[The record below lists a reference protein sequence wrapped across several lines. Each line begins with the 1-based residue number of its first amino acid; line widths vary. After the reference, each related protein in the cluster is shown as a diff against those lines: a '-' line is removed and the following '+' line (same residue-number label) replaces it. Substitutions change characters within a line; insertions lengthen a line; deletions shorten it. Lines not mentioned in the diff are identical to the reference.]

1 MRYEGG
7 SYFSRRK
14 LIRIFTSPRQPIK
27 MKSKLIILFSIIFL
41 NVLSGFAQVKAP
53 VFTKADT
60 LRGKLTPLRTA
71 YDINY
76 YHLDVKV
83 DIDKRFISG
92 SNVFKFTAIQDLQR
106 LQFDLFDNLAIQKV
120 LYRGKE
126 LKFER
131 EFNAV
136 FINFPAV
143 IPKGTRDEFTVFY
156 SGPPT
161 IAERAPWE
169 GGFSFARDKQGK
181 PWIGVS
187 CQGFGAS
194 SWWPTKDHQSDEVDS
209 MMISVSVP
217 DGLMNVS
224 NGRLR
229 STDKLNDGYTRYSWA
244 VSYPI
249 NNYNVTL
256 NIADYV
262 HFEDSYT
269 GENGRLTLD
278 YYVLRENLDK
288 AKKQFTANVK
298 PMLKVFEHWFG
309 PYPFYRDGFKLVDA
323 PYLGMEH
330 QSAIAYGNKYLNGYM
345 GSDLSGTG
353 YGLKWD
359 YIIIHEAGHEWFGNN
374 ITSKD
379 IADMWIHE
387 AFTMY
392 SEALFVESLD
402 GRKAGA
408 KYIAGVRKK
417 VSNDIPIIGPYDVNT
432 EGSGDMYYKGAN
444 LIHTLRT
451 LIDNDTKWREILR
464 GLNKDFGLKT
474 TSTEEVV
481 AYINSKSGKDL
492 TKVFDQYLRYS
503 SIPVLEINTSK
514 KGGAGYRWD
523 SEVPAFNMPLRIVSD
538 NKSQWI
544 YPTSE
549 WKTLKTK
556 TGIKPDM
563 ENFFIKVSI
572 LPN

>member
-1 MRYEGG
+1 MRYEQI
-7 SYFSRRK
+7 
-14 LIRIFTSPRQPIK
+14 IRNFIIPRQPIR
-27 MKSKLIILFSIIFL
+27 MKSKLVLLFSFIFL
-41 NVLSGFAQVKAP
+41 SVISGFAQVTP
-53 VFTKADT
+53 LTFTKADT
-60 LRGKLTPLRTA
+60 LRGKLTPLRSS

-83 DIDKRFISG
+83 DINNRFISG
-92 SNVFKFTAIQDLQR
+92 SNVFKFTATQNLDR
-106 LQFDLFDNLAIQKV
+106 LQFDLFENLSVQKV
-120 LYRGKE
+120 VYHGKE
-126 LKFER
+126 LQFRR

-136 FINFPAV
+136 FIDFPAT
-143 IPKGTRDEFTVFY
+143 IPKGSKDEFTVFY
-156 SGPPT
+156 SGTPT
-161 IAERAPWE
+161 IAKRAPWE
-169 GGFSFARDKQGK
+169 GGFSFAQDKQGK
-181 PWIGVS
+181 PWVGVS

-217 DGLMNVS
+217 NGLMNVS

-229 STDKLNDGYTRYSWA
+229 STEKLSDGYTRYNWF

-249 NNYNVTL
+249 NNYSVTL

-262 HFEDSYT
+262 HFDDSYL
-269 GENGRLTLD
+269 GENGKLTLD

-288 AKKQFTANVK
+288 AKKQFGANVK

-309 PYPFYRDGFKLVDA
+309 PYPFYRDGFKLIDA

-345 GSDLSGTG
+345 GADLSGTG

-374 ITSKD
+374 ITAKD

-387 AFTMY
+387 GFTMY
-392 SEALFVESLD
+392 SEGLFVESLD
-402 GRKAGA
+402 GKKAGA
-408 KYIAGVRKK
+408 KYIAGVRQK
-417 VSNDIPIIGPYDVNT
+417 VANDIPIIGPYNVNT

-444 LIHTLRT
+444 LVHTLRT

-474 TSTEEVV
+474 TNTEEIV

-492 TKVFDQYLRYS
+492 TKVFDQYLRYNT
-503 SIPVLEINTSK
+503 IPILEIDTSK
-514 KGGAGYRWD
+514 KGSARYRWN
-523 SEVPAFNMPLRIVSD
+523 SEVQNFNMPLRVTSN
-538 NKSQWI
+538 NKLQWI
-544 YPTSE
+544 YPTTE
-549 WKTLKTK
+549 WKTMSTK
-556 TGIKPDM
+556 TGIKPDI
-563 ENFFIKVSI
+563 ENFFIKVSTI
-572 LPN
+572 VYD